1 MHLHRR
7 LSNDF
12 TLFNLNDPQT
22 TKFYVSNIDYFIS
35 NFPYFKDISILTQYF
50 TVKNPKFNSKFQ
62 TRIIRFLEIIKYDS
76 SRGEDSMEVKGGSFD
91 LNIEFKEAC
100 VIRESHPAL
109 KKDTTE
115 EVSDEAKTLDKIQK
129 TGLEHKKPSSL
140 ISIKSTPMYPNHCP
154 KGGEFVRNPTDLV
167 MKCYAKIISFY
178 LGGFVITSRYIKQ
191 VIEKLEYDDIRGLLG
206 NLVRYGDTTSTIVK
220 NNLIKDI
227 MHKNFES
234 LEIVMN
240 SVMQSDIN
248 SNKDEER
255 LLDQIAENVDFIMD
269 VFMEDGSRYLKMNL
283 LESSLERNKV
293 SDLNK
298 DLVNDNTDK
307 MIGATDTESSD
318 NATEKVECCK
328 TSSLEENKEI
338 DGQPQKTVSTCET
351 SDNISEKDV
360 TYSKNSS
367 LDKEEDGIFEYQP
380 FVFPTAYAI
389 LSSLFS
395 NSLAIKSPLKIR
407 EFRIVS
413 LNRFTLQYLRLLA
426 YNESHVSEEHLV
438 YLISLV
444 LRNSS
449 NSHFLVSFTK
459 IILKMPPSFLM
470 KIGFFKILRNWSYI
484 FVACKHDNSSVY
496 VDLRDDSNVVF
507 YSQPVA
513 NNNMPEASNIKNL
526 LDLKIEKI
534 YKNNIWMKKEDECSI
549 FKIYEEGN
557 EYLESYEDCK
567 NEDKRIKGDSGF
579 KPNNFRIIHGDIL
592 FAFLIKIYVKFSD
605 FIRQNCQNWRDF
617 SLIMDQYIKFER
629 FRYNTEDLKH
639 IQEYEGFERY
649 VIDCLVSSVPY
660 STAFT
665 EYPLQ

>member
-7 LSNDF
+7 LSSDF

-76 SRGEDSMEVKGGSFD
+76 SGGEDSVEVKGGSFD

-100 VIRESHPAL
+100 VIRESHPVV

-140 ISIKSTPMYPNHCP
+140 INIKSTPMYPNHCP
-154 KGGEFVRNPTDLV
+154 KGNEFVRNPTSLV

-191 VIEKLEYDDIRGLLG
+191 IIEKLEYDDIRGLLG
-206 NLVRYGDTTSTIVK
+206 NLVKYGDTASTIVK

-227 MHKNFES
+227 MHKSFES

-240 SVMQSDIN
+240 SVMQGDIN

-255 LLDQIAENVDFIMD
+255 LLEQIAENVDYIMD
-269 VFMEDGSRYLKMNL
+269 VFMEDGNRYLKMNL
-283 LESSLERNKV
+283 LESSLERNKA
-293 SDLNK
+293 SDLNS
-298 DLVNDNTDK
+298 DLLNDSTDK
-307 MIGATDTESSD
+307 KINSTNTELSDT
-318 NATEKVECCK
+318 ATEKAECYES
-328 TSSLEENKEI
+328 SSLEDNKET
-338 DGQPQKTVSTCET
+338 DEQDQKTANACDST
-351 SDNISEKDV
+351 NEKDV
-360 TYSKNSS
+360 ACGKNGS
-367 LDKEEDGIFEYQP
+367 LDEEDKILEYQP

-395 NSLAIKSPLKIR
+395 NSLAVKSPLKIR

-413 LNRFTLQYLRLLA
+413 LNRFTLQCLRLLA
-426 YNESHVSEEHLV
+426 YNESHISEDHLV

-449 NSHFLVSFTK
+449 NSHFLVSLTK
-459 IILKMPPSFLM
+459 IILKMPPSCLM

-484 FVACKHDNSSVY
+484 FVACKHDNSSIY
-496 VDLRDDSNVVF
+496 VDLRDDFNVVF

-513 NNNMPEASNIKNL
+513 NNNMPEGSNIKNL
-526 LDLKIEKI
+526 LDLKMEKV

-549 FKIYEEGN
+549 FKIYEDGN

-567 NEDKRIKGDSGF
+567 NEDKRIKSDSGF
-579 KPNNFRIIHGDIL
+579 KSSNFRIIHGDTL

-605 FIRQNCQNWRDF
+605 FIKQNCQNWRDF